1 VYLKGIPCSAIMS
14 IPRSIVFVAGAF
26 IRSPGSP
33 AHSAGCNS
41 RRRTTDH
48 SYHDASGYISGPP
61 QHT

>member
-1 VYLKGIPCSAIMS
+1 VFLKGIPCSAIMS

-26 IRSPGSP
+26 TRSPDGP
-33 AHSAGCNS
+33 AHSAGRNS

-48 SYHDASGYISGPP
+48 SYQDASGYISGPP